1 MTELDDLMTVL
12 RTAAEPTRIRLLALC
27 AEGELTVTE
36 LTQILGQSQPRVSRH
51 LKLMVDAGL
60 LERFREGTWA
70 FYRLA
75 RRGSSTEI
83 AARVLDMVPA
93 SDAAISRDRERLAE
107 VKAERDRIAAAYFRK
122 NAKQW
127 DEIRRLHADD
137 DEVEKAL
144 IALLGEGAV
153 GRVLDIGTGTGRM
166 LELLGPRA
174 RRGVGIDLSREM
186 LNVARAN
193 LERAGLD
200 HCQVRLG
207 DMYGLSA
214 VGDRFDLVTIHQ
226 VLHYADQP
234 GLVIAEAARV
244 LAPGGRLVVVDF
256 LHHDVEYLRTEHAH
270 RRLGFDDEEVA
281 AWCQEATLE
290 PAEPVSI
297 PGDPLT
303 VKIWLAARERDA
315 TARSDEQAG

>member
-1 MTELDDLMTVL
+1 MTELDELLTVL
-12 RTAAEPTRIRLLALC
+12 RTAAEPTRIRLLSLC
-27 AEGELTVTE
+27 AEGELTVSE

-75 RRGSSTEI
+75 HRGLPTDI
-83 AARVLDMVPA
+83 AVRVLQMVPA
-93 SDAAISRDRERLAE
+93 KDPAISRDKVRLAE

-127 DEIRRLHADD
+127 DDIRRLHADEQ
-137 DEVEKAL
+137 EVEKVL
-144 IALLGEGAV
+144 ISLLGV
-153 GRVLDIGTGTGRM
+153 GTIGRILDIGTGTGRM

-174 RRGVGIDLSREM
+174 QRGVGIDLSREM

-193 LERAGLD
+193 LEHAGLD

-207 DMYGLSA
+207 DMYGASG
-214 VGDRFDLVTIHQ
+214 VGDRFDLVTVHQ

-256 LHHDVEYLRTEHAH
+256 AHHNVEYLRNEHAH
-270 RRLGFDDEEVA
+270 RRLGFDDEEVV
-281 AWCQEATLE
+281 AWCQGAVLE
-290 PAEPVSI
+290 PEKSISI

-303 VKIWLAARERDA
+303 VKIWMATRDGY
-315 TARSDEQAG
+315 TAVHSDEDEA

>member
-1 MTELDDLMTVL
+1 MTDLDELLTVL
-12 RTAAEPTRIRLLALC
+12 RTAGESTRIRLLALC
-27 AEGELTVTE
+27 AQSELAVTE
-36 LTQILGQSQPRVSRH
+36 LTRILGQSQPRVSRH

-75 RRGSSTEI
+75 QRGPARRV
-83 AARVLDMVPA
+83 ARQVMEMIPA
-93 SDAAISRDRERLAE
+93 SDPAILRDRERLAD
-107 VKAERDRIAAAYFRK
+107 VKAERARLAADYFRK
-122 NAKQW
+122 NAKRW

-137 DEVEKAL
+137 AEVEAAL
-144 IALLGEGAV
+144 SDLLGDRPVDGF
-153 GRVLDIGTGTGRM
+153 LDIGTGTGRM

-174 RRGVGIDLSREM
+174 RRAVGIGLSREM

-193 LERAGLD
+193 LDRAGLTN
-200 HCQVRLG
+200 CEVRLG

-214 VGDRFDLVTIHQ
+214 DAERFDLVTVHQ

-234 GLVIAEAARV
+234 GLAIAEAARV

-256 LHHDVEYLRTEHAH
+256 AHHDIEALRSEHAH
-270 RRLGFDDEEVA
+270 RRLGFDDDEVA
-281 AWCQEATLE
+281 EWCRAAALD
-290 PAEPVSI
+290 PRPPVSV

-303 VKIWLAARERDA
+303 VKIWMAARNP
-315 TARSDEQAG
+315 AGASAVEEA

>member
-1 MTELDDLMTVL
+1 MTELDGLLTVL

-75 RRGSSTEI
+75 RRGPSTEI
-83 AARVLDMVPA
+83 VARVLKMVPTG
-93 SDAAISRDRERLAE
+93 DPAISRDKVRLAD
-107 VKAERDRIAAAYFRK
+107 VKAERDRVAAEYFRE

-127 DEIRRLHADD
+127 EKIRRLHADD
-137 DEVEKAL
+137 EEVEKAL
-144 IALLGEGAV
+144 VALLGEGSV
-153 GRVLDIGTGTGRM
+153 GRMLDIGTGTGRM

-174 RRGVGIDLSREM
+174 QRGVGIDLSREM

-200 HCQVRLG
+200 HCQVRLC
-207 DMYGLSA
+207 DMYGSSGA
-214 VGDRFDLVTIHQ
+214 GDQFDLVTIHQ

-256 LHHDVEYLRTEHAH
+256 AHHDVEILRTEHAH
-270 RRLGFDDEEVA
+270 RRLGFDDEEVVAWFQGA
-281 AWCQEATLE
+281 ALE
-290 PAEPVSI
+290 PSPPVSI
-297 PGDPLT
+297 AGDPLT
-303 VKIWLAARERDA
+303 VKIWMASRGHGGALLDEDA
-315 TARSDEQAG
+315 G